1 MSAKHVKLGYSVHAE
16 LRKVKGCSELEI
28 LKFRNECK
36 LMLKTICLKL
46 LEKSPLKYK
55 LCKAIS
61 FCDPT
66 FLARSSSSCLKRLE
80 LALKLFLENNWLSG
94 KECDMIEKQFKSLIE
109 KEGFNKLLKEY
120 KRENQ
125 RIDHFWRD
133 VLIDNSASNEL
144 QIFMKKILI
153 LSHGNAFV
161 ERGFSINKEIEIEN
175 QINRSIVA
183 QRRVYNAVQ
192 AAGGLDRVE
201 INKKMI
207 IMTRNSYQEYSK
219 ALKEQKR
226 LNRDKE
232 NEKFEKEKLL
242 NEVKELKIKKMQI
255 MTDRLQDISEID
267 EKINTLLSK
276 MH

>member
-1 MSAKHVKLGYSVHAE
+1 
-16 LRKVKGCSELEI
+16 
-28 LKFRNECK
+28 
-36 LMLKTICLKL
+36 MLKTICLKL

-109 KEGFNKLLKEY
+109 KEDFNELLKEY

>member
-1 MSAKHVKLGYSVHAE
+1 M
-16 LRKVKGCSELEI
+16 
-28 LKFRNECK
+28 
-36 LMLKTICLKL
+36 
-46 LEKSPLKYK
+46 
-55 LCKAIS
+55 
-61 FCDPT
+61 
-66 FLARSSSSCLKRLE
+66 
-80 LALKLFLENNWLSG
+80 
-94 KECDMIEKQFKSLIE
+94 
-109 KEGFNKLLKEY
+109 
-120 KRENQ
+120 
-125 RIDHFWRD
+125 
-133 VLIDNSASNEL
+133 
-144 QIFMKKILI
+144 
-153 LSHGNAFV
+153 
-161 ERGFSINKEIEIEN
+161 
-175 QINRSIVA
+175 
-183 QRRVYNAVQ
+183 YNAVQ